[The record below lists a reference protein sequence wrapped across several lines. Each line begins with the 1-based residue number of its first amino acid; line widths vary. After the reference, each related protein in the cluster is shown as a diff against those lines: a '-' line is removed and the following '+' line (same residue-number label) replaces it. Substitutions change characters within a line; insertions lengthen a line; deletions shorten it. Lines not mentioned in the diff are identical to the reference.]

1 MSKLPEVISGNWLKI
16 KVAGNFLKG
25 LESLGTDSVQR
36 IRMFWVTFTTNDRKH
51 YFDFSLQTETNKK
64 LPQN

>member
-1 MSKLPEVISGNWLKI
+1 MSKLPEVISGNLLKI

-36 IRMFWVTFTTNDRKH
+36 IRMF
-51 YFDFSLQTETNKK
+51 
-64 LPQN
+64 